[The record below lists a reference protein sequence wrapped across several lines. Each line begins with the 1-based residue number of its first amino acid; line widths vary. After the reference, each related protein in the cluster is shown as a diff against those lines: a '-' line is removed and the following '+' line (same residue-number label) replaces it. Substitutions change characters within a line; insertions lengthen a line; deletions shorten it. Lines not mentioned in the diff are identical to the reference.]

1 MTSETW
7 QRLQNIVDAA
17 LDLAPE
23 DRHAYLDRVCG
34 GDKLLWRQA
43 QELIESDAQAGS
55 FLEAAVAS
63 RAASVLRAGVAGT
76 PESIGRYR
84 ILGILGHGG
93 MGLVYEAEQDQPK
106 RKVALKVV
114 RPGFATPE
122 LVLRFEQEQQFLG
135 RLRHP
140 GICHIYE
147 AGVADA
153 GCGPQ
158 PYFAM
163 ELISGKPLLEY
174 SNTHHLDFRTKLM
187 LMTRICEAVEHAH
200 QKGIIH
206 RDLKPGNILVDEAGQ
221 PKILDFGVARVTDS
235 DTRATRQTDV
245 GQLIGTLAYMSPE
258 QMLADPLELDTRS
271 DVYAL
276 GVIFYELL
284 AGRLPYKVDG
294 RTLPEA
300 IRAVQE
306 EEPEPLRLIDTAFRG
321 DIETIAAKALDKDRT
336 RRYASAASFSNDL
349 ERYLKDEPIEARPS
363 STAYQLQ
370 KFARRNKSL
379 VFGLAAVLLTLSI
392 GIVLSAREAVKAAR
406 EAATADAIS
415 NFLQNDL
422 LAQASSTVQAGA
434 NTKPDP
440 DLKVRTALDRAA
452 AGIEGKFE
460 NQPLVEAAVRQTIAT
475 TYLDLGLFAQ
485 AQPQLVRALD
495 LRKKAL
501 PQDHP
506 DTLKTMNALAQ
517 SYRLQGAYAL
527 GEELYRDVVDRRKRV
542 LGENHP
548 DTLKSM
554 NDLGVLYL
562 YRDKYREAED
572 IHNRVWQL
580 RRGLLG
586 DRHRDTL
593 LSMSNLALA
602 YNNEGKAP
610 EAERLFRD
618 CLPLQREALGK
629 NHPDVQRTLNNLGNV
644 YYSQGRFAEAEA
656 AYSEVVEIR
665 RQTQGAGHPDTLVA
679 MNNLANVYLDQGDF
693 DKAEQMHRQVLEV
706 ARKTFGDEHPDT
718 LRSLINMAV
727 VYRVRGNYAE
737 AESLARRVIAVRRRV
752 LGPEHPNTLWAIDC
766 LGRIQMERGDY
777 RAAEQTY
784 SEVVASRSRVLG
796 PRHPRTLDSI
806 LFLADTLVRE
816 GKFAAAEAR
825 AREAVSGF
833 GKPARES
840 WQLFYSQALL
850 GASLSGQ
857 QWYAEAQPL
866 LVAADQGLRRYQ
878 ATMGAE
884 NQSLV
889 RRTQEWLTQLSTK
902 DTLKKVYSR

>member
-17 LDLAPE
+17 LDLAPDE
-23 DRHAYLDRVCG
+23 RHAYLDRACG

-43 QELIESDAQAGS
+43 QELIESDARVGS

-63 RAASVLRAGVAGT
+63 RAASVIQAGVAGM

-106 RKVALKVV
+106 RRVALKVV

-122 LVLRFEQEQQFLG
+122 LLLRFEQEQQFLG

-147 AGVADA
+147 AGMADA

-174 SNTHHLDFRTKLM
+174 STAHNLDLHGKLM
-187 LMTRICEAVEHAH
+187 LMMRICEAVEHAH

-206 RDLKPGNILVDEAGQ
+206 RDLKPGNILVDGAGQ

-235 DTRATRQTDV
+235 DTRATRQTDL

-300 IRAVQE
+300 VRAVQG
-306 EEPEPLRLIDTAFRG
+306 EEPEPLRSINPAFRG
-321 DIETIAAKALDKDRT
+321 DIETIAAKALEKDRT
-336 RRYASAASFSNDL
+336 RRYASAASLASDL
-349 ERYLKDEPIEARPS
+349 ERHLKDEPIEARPS

-379 VFGLAAVLLTLSI
+379 VFGLAAVLLALSL

-406 EAATADAIS
+406 EAATAEAIS

-422 LAQASSTVQAGA
+422 LAQASATVQAGA

-452 AGIEGKFE
+452 GQIGGKFE
-460 NQPLVEAAVRQTIAT
+460 NQPVVEAAVRQTIAT

-485 AQPQLVRALD
+485 AQQQLVRALE
-495 LRKKAL
+495 LRSKAL
-501 PQDHP
+501 PRDHP

-517 SYRLQGAYAL
+517 SYRLQGAYAR

-548 DTLKSM
+548 DTLRSM

-562 YRDKYREAED
+562 YRDKYREAEEL
-572 IHNRVWQL
+572 HARVWQL

-586 DRHRDTL
+586 ERHRDTL

-602 YNNEGKAP
+602 YSNEGEALQ
-610 EAERLFRD
+610 AERLFRD
-618 CLPLQREALGK
+618 CLALQQETLGK
-629 NHPDVQRTLNNLGNV
+629 HHPDVQRTLNNLGTV
-644 YYSQGRFAEAEA
+644 YYNQGRFSEAAA

-665 RQTQGAGHPDTLVA
+665 RETQGAEHPDTLVA
-679 MNNLANVYLDQGDF
+679 MNNLANVYLDQGDL
-693 DKAEQMHRQVLEV
+693 DKAEQMQRQILEV
-706 ARKTFGDEHPDT
+706 TRKTFGDEHPDT

-727 VYRVRGNYAE
+727 AHRARGNYAE

-766 LGRIQMERGDY
+766 LGRIQLERGDY
-777 RAAEQTY
+777 GEAERTY
-784 SEVVASRSRVLG
+784 SEVVASRGRVLG
-796 PRHPRTLDSI
+796 PQHPRTLDSME
-806 LFLADTLVRE
+806 FLADTLVRE

-825 AREAVSGF
+825 AREAMSGLE
-833 GKPARES
+833 KLKRES
-840 WQLFYSQALL
+840 WQLFYAQALL

-857 QWYAEAQPL
+857 KRYVEAEPL
-866 LVAADQGLRRYQ
+866 LVAGDEGLRRYQ
-878 ATMGAE
+878 ATMAAE
-884 NQSLV
+884 DHSLV
-889 RRTQEWLTQLSTK
+889 RRSQEWVRLSAK
-902 DTLKKVYSR
+902 NFSKKVSSR